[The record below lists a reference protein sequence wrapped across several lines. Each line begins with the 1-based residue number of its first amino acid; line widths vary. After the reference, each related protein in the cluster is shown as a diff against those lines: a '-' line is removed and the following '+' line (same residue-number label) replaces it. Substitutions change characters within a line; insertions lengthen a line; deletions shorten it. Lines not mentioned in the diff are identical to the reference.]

1 MATVYNWQIGRDMEY
16 WYPGVRPAKQFAM
29 VFDTNKCIA
38 CQTCTMACK
47 NAWTSGRGQEYMFWN
62 NVETKPYG
70 GYPLAW
76 DARLLEALGPQQW
89 NGTTYRGKTIFE
101 AAPAGERSLGFQPE
115 DADYRSPNIGEDEV
129 FGQVEKGLKVLL
141 PHTPWMFYLP
151 RICNHCTYP
160 SCVASCPRG
169 SIYKRPEDGIVL
181 IDQGRCRGY
190 RECVRGC
197 PYKKSFFRPSS
208 GISEKCI
215 GCYPLVEQGYQTNCV
230 QNCIGKIRVMGFLH
244 TPEASVPDNP
254 LDFLVH
260 EKKLA
265 LPLYPQFGLEANI
278 YYVPPVHVPLP
289 YLEQMFGPGAGA
301 AVAAYR
307 AAWSD
312 PEVVG
317 LIELFGATDRIMTKF
332 RLIGDEA
339 VGYADGGAEVARVPL
354 KEPVHIRTAFDSTLS
369 VARKTI
375 T

>member
-1 MATVYNWQIGRDMEY
+1 MATVYNWQIGRDMSY
-16 WYPGVRPAKQFAM
+16 WYPQARPSKQFAM

-47 NAWTSGRGQEYMFWN
+47 AAWTSGRGQEYMFWN

-70 GYPLAW
+70 GYPQAW
-76 DARLLEALGPQQW
+76 DSKLLEVLGPQQW

-101 AAPAGERSLGFQPE
+101 AAPAGERSVGIQP
-115 DADYRSPNIGEDEV
+115 DDPDYTSPNIGEDEV
-129 FGQVEKGLKVLL
+129 FGQVEKGLKVIM

-160 SCVASCPRG
+160 SCLASCPRG
-169 SIYKRPEDGIVL
+169 SVYKRPEDGIVL

-197 PYKKSFFRPSS
+197 PYKKSFFRSTS

-215 GCYPLVEQGYQTNCV
+215 GCYPLVERGLQTFCV
-230 QNCIGKIRVMGFLH
+230 QNCIGKIRMMGFLH

-260 EKKLA
+260 EKHLA

-278 YYVPPVHVPLP
+278 YYVPPIHVPLP
-289 YLEQMFGPGAGA
+289 YLEQIFGPRAQE
-301 AVAAYR
+301 AVANYK

-317 LIELFGATDRIMTKF
+317 LIELFGSTDRIMNSFK
-332 RLIGDEA
+332 LIGDEA
-339 VGYADGGAEVARVPL
+339 VGYNASGAEVVRVPL
-354 KEPVHIRTAFDSTLS
+354 KEPVHLRAAYDAALQVERRS
-369 VARKTI
+369 I